1 MELFNGKCELNFN
14 KKIIVVTGGC
24 SGIGEEVVK
33 RIAEYGGIVV
43 ALGRSPD
50 KFHYLNSINNKSAG
64 EIIPL
69 KCDVSNYDNVEQ
81 VFNEI
86 EKNFGSIFGLVN
98 NAGVNPSRNNIL
110 NTSLKDWEETI
121 KINLTG
127 AFNCSKFAIKQ
138 MDQKSIGSIVNIS
151 SIAGLHGLQNRVAYS
166 SSKAGLIGLTKSLA
180 IDHAR
185 NNIRVNCICPGYVKT
200 NLVSEYI
207 KNLNESEYKLL
218 INSHPI
224 GRLGS
229 VEDITNAILFLL
241 SEKSSWIT
249 GEVLS
254 VDGGYGLGKPV
265 YEKEK

>member
-1 MELFNGKCELNFN
+1 LNF
-14 KKIIVVTGGC
+14 KEKIIVVTGGS
-24 SGIGEEVVK
+24 SGIGKEVVK
-33 RIAEYGGIVV
+33 CIADYGGFVF

-50 KFHYLNSINNKSAG
+50 KFHYFDSINKKSSG

-69 KCDVSNYDNVEQ
+69 KCDVSNYENVEE
-81 VFNEI
+81 VFNGI
-86 EKNFGSIFGLVN
+86 EKDSGLIYGLVN

-110 NTSLKDWEETI
+110 NTSIKDWEETI

-138 MDQKSIGSIVNIS
+138 MDENSKGSIVNIS
-151 SIAGLHGLQNRVAYS
+151 SIAGLHGLQKRVAYS

-200 NLVSEYI
+200 NLVNEYL
-207 KNLNESEYKLL
+207 KNLNESQYELL
-218 INSHPI
+218 VNSHPI

-229 VEDITNAILFLL
+229 VTDISNAILFLL

-254 VDGGYGLGKPV
+254 VDGGYGLGQPV
-265 YEKEK
+265 YEK

>member
-166 SSKAGLIGLTKSLA
+166 SSKAGLIGLTKQLA
-180 IDHAR
+180 FESAEY
-185 NNIRVNCICPGYVKT
+185 NINVNAICPSQTMTDMLQKSMSQDELKDLIT
-200 NLVSEYI
+200 NI
-207 KNLNESEYKLL
+207 PLNR
-218 INSHPI
+218 IA
-224 GRLGS
+224 S
-229 VEDITNAILFLL
+229 VEDQVGVILFLC
-241 SEKSSWIT
+241 SDAASYIT
-249 GEVLS
+249 GTYIDVN
-254 VDGGYGLGKPV
+254 GGQI
-265 YEKEK
+265 